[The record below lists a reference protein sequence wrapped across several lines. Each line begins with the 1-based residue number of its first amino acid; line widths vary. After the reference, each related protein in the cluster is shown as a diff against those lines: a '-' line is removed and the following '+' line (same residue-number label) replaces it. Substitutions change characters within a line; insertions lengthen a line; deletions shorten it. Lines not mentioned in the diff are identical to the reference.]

1 MRVIQIALTIISMFK
16 HYICINQ
23 SNMKKTIEQVFP
35 RPVHP
40 GMVGDGFRVYH
51 YFPGSPISQRRISP
65 FLMLDFA
72 AEFEFPPSQHLRGVD
87 VHPHKGFETVTIAYQ
102 GAVEHH
108 DSAGNHG
115 IIYPGEVQWMT
126 AGSGILHKE
135 YHERTFSSKGGKFE
149 MIQLWVNLPA
159 RFKGEAPHYQAL
171 TNQMIREVALP
182 DNQGLVRI
190 IAGNYN
196 GITGPATTYTPVN
209 LWDIRLKKGASLQTA
224 IDQSHHSAILVLHG
238 QVAVNGN
245 TIPEHHLALF
255 GQEGTEIEIHASQDA
270 VLLVMSGE
278 PIDEPIASYGPFVM
292 NTQAELM
299 AAMEE
304 FRSGKFGT
312 LD

>member
-1 MRVIQIALTIISMFK
+1 MFK
-16 HYICINQ
+16 HYICMNQ
-23 SNMKKTIEQVFP
+23 SIMEKAIEKIIS

-51 YFPGSPISQRRISP
+51 YFPGGPISQRRISP

-135 YHERTFSSKGGKFE
+135 YHEREFSSKGGKFE

-159 RFKGEAPHYQAL
+159 RFKTEAPHYQAL
-171 TNQMIREVALP
+171 TNEMIREVALP
-182 DNQGLVRI
+182 EDQGLVRV

-196 GITGPATTYTPVN
+196 GIKGPANTYTPVN
-209 LWDIRLKKGASLQTA
+209 LWDIRLKKGADLRTSIDESHTTA
-224 IDQSHHSAILVLHG
+224 ILILHG
-238 QVAVNGN
+238 QVAVNGS
-245 TIPEHHLALF
+245 TVPEHHMALF
-255 GQEGTEIEIHASQDA
+255 GQEGTDITIHASKDA

-278 PIDEPIASYGPFVM
+278 PINEPIASYGPFVM

-299 AAMEE
+299 EAMEE
-304 FRSGKFGT
+304 FRAGKFGT